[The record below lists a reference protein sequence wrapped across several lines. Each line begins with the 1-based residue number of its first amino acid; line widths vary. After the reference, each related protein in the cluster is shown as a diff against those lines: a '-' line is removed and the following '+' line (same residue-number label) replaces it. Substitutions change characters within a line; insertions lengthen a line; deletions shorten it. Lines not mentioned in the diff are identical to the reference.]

1 MVPTRYCRQANWLDA
16 AMLHPELNNNLDSL
30 DVKLSHTYRGHAKVL
45 WRYMT
50 KPHVQLVLVSFIH
63 Y

>member
-1 MVPTRYCRQANWLDA
+1 MKNVPIFLK
-16 AMLHPELNNNLDSL
+16 LNNNLDSL
-30 DVKLSHTYRGHAKVL
+30 DVKLSHTYRGQAKVL